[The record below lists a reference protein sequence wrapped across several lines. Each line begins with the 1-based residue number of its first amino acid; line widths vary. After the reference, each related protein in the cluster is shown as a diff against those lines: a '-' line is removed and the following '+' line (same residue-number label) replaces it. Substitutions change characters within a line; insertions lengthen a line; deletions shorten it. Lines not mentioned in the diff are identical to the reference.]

1 MKLDSKAFRNALGAF
16 ATGVTIVTTV
26 DAEGRDVGLTANS
39 FSSVSLDPPLVLWS
53 LAKTSLSL
61 GAFSAARHF
70 AVHILAADQQELSN
84 RFAKRGE
91 DKFGGVEVQRGEGHI
106 PLLTDCGARFQCR
119 TAYQYD
125 GGDHVIFVGEVLG
138 FDHSQRAPLLFHG
151 GRYAMPAPPTAAGE
165 DAVAGLGED
174 LSHLVQRAYFHLL
187 TPVRRERQRLGIS
200 LQEHYMLS
208 VLMAVSD
215 RSVEEVD
222 AVIAYTG
229 IRATQALAEGL
240 AARGL
245 IEVFQSGGKQALRLT
260 ARGRESVTN
269 LLAAAKAV
277 EAEALRPFKHEER
290 AQLKS
295 LLRELLS
302 RAQTSA
308 DEHVT
313 HHMTLLGQ
321 LFQDTDSTSRSATS
335 YDS

>member
-1 MKLDSKAFRNALGAF
+1 MSLDSKAFRGALGAF
-16 ATGVTIVTTV
+16 ATGVTIVTTI
-26 DAEGRDVGLTANS
+26 DADGNDVGLTANS
-39 FSSVSLDPPLVLWS
+39 FNSVSLDPPLVLWS

-61 GAFSAARHF
+61 GAFSAAPHF
-70 AVHILAADQQELSN
+70 AVHILAADQEALSN
-84 RFAKRGE
+84 KFAKRGV
-91 DKFGGVEVQRGEGHI
+91 DKFSGVDVQRGEGGI
-106 PLLTDCGARFQCR
+106 PLLTGCGARFQCR

-125 GGDHVIFVGEVLG
+125 GGDHVIFVGEVLQ
-138 FDHSQRAPLLFHG
+138 FDHSQRVPLLFHG
-151 GRYAMPAPPTAAGE
+151 GRYAMPASPAIADE
-165 DAVAGLGED
+165 AVATECDED

-187 TPVRRERQRLGIS
+187 TPVRRERERLGIS

-222 AVIAYTG
+222 TVIAYTG

-245 IEVFQSGGKQALRLT
+245 IEVFQPDGKRALRLT
-260 ARGRESVTN
+260 ARGRECVTN

-277 EAEALRPFKHEER
+277 EAEALRPFKREER
-290 AQLKS
+290 NQLKS

-321 LFQDTDSTSRSATS
+321 LFQDTGTITQHDS
-335 YDS
+335 

>member
-1 MKLDSKAFRNALGAF
+1 MTLDSGAFRNALGAF

-26 DAEGRDVGLTANS
+26 DAEGHDIGLTVNS
-39 FSSVSLDPPLVLWS
+39 FNSVSLDPPLVLWS
-53 LAKTSLSL
+53 LAKTSLSI
-61 GAFSAARHF
+61 GAFRAARHF
-70 AVHILAADQQELSN
+70 AVHILAADQQALSN

-91 DKFGGVEVQRGEGHI
+91 DKFGDVHVQRGEGGI

-125 GGDHVIFVGEVLG
+125 GGDHVIFVGEVLR
-138 FDHSQRAPLLFHG
+138 FDHSERAPLLFHG
-151 GRYAMPAPPTAAGE
+151 GRYAIPASPAASREDTAVGC
-165 DAVAGLGED
+165 GED

-245 IEVFQSGGKQALRLT
+245 IEVLQPGGKQTLRLT
-260 ARGRESVTN
+260 ARGRECVTN

-277 EAEALRPFKHEER
+277 EAEALHPFKHEER

-302 RAQTSA
+302 RAQSNA

-321 LFQDTDSTSRSATS
+321 LFQDTDSIGRSA
-335 YDS
+335 